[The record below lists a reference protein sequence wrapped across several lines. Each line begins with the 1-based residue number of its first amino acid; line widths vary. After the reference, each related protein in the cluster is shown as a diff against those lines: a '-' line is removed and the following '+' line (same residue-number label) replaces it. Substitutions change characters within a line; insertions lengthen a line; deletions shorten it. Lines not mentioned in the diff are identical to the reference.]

1 MEKWKNKCVT
11 RENLQRFFS
20 LPALS
25 LRIPF
30 PSLNFSCFSSFRVQL
45 IYNKKKYLFLAM
57 FKTIYHFNIWKDLMF
72 FSLFG
77 KLVVNVILEL
87 DFTVDEFP
95 LIISY

>member
-1 MEKWKNKCVT
+1 
-11 RENLQRFFS
+11 
-20 LPALS
+20 
-25 LRIPF
+25 
-30 PSLNFSCFSSFRVQL
+30 
-45 IYNKKKYLFLAM
+45 M